1 MSWPVSVPGG
11 LAPRF
16 AAVGVALALAAA
28 SVSMAPVSAAARSG
42 AVPAATTARAGAQRT
57 QAVAHAVAASDARAH
72 GRALMPEVV
81 TFNPLTGSQGFGVFV
96 QGNATLGASSI
107 NGPVAMG
114 GNLTVG
120 SNFGVANQAAG
131 TFTASGDAHATSLLI
146 GGRVNWSGSN
156 SSGAVNVNSGGY
168 VKVGDMTG
176 SVIPSN
182 GGNPTHIAPT
192 GGNYGSK
199 PQIALTV
206 VQPPSSVNQS
216 GLIDFTSA
224 FSAFTGD
231 SADMAAC
238 ANSLTLTNSS
248 GTPLAFPLSP
258 GTNAFITLTPGAQ
271 NVLNISAA
279 NLANISTL
287 TFNNSPTSTMPLII
301 NVNTG
306 GVANNFSWTP
316 GNFNGVQ
323 SSGVPYLLWNF
334 STATQVTIAGSSAV
348 PGTIYAPGATVNDND
363 QNGLNG
369 AVIAAAYAQGAV
381 SGSPNGGQ
389 VQYAPFAGTIQSCAT
404 PQLTI
409 SLTSSPSTAVP
420 GGTVHYTVSVTN
432 SGSVAYSPAT
442 FTASLSGVIDDATYN
457 SDASASAGSVSYS
470 SPNLTWTGSLTVGAT
485 ATITFSATVNNPDAG
500 DKSLVA
506 TVTSTSTGSNC
517 ATGSIDAR
525 CSSTIPVSVLTMAVT
540 ASTPT
545 ANPGTT
551 VNYTITVTN
560 AGTVAVSGA
569 ALSDSL
575 SGVLDDASYNGDA
588 AATAGSLTY
597 SSPNLTWTG
606 NLAVGAAATITF
618 SVTVSSP
625 DTGNKTLASTIT
637 SATAGSNCASG
648 SSDTRCANTVTV
660 LTPGLTIALTTSTG
674 TTTTPG
680 AVVPYTITVTN
691 SGQTAYTGATLTDPL
706 SGVLDDASYNGNAA
720 ASAGTASFASP
731 NLTWTGNLAVGA
743 VATITFS
750 VTVKNPDTGDKLL
763 ASTVTSAT
771 TGSNCPAGGTDSRC
785 TSSVQVLVPGLAI
798 SVAAGSATTT
808 PGATVS
814 YTVTVTNS
822 GQTPY
827 TGATFTDPLGDV
839 LDDAS
844 YNGNAAASAGTASF
858 TSPNLTWTGN
868 LAVGASATITFSVT
882 VKNPDTGNQI
892 LASTITSATAGSNC
906 PAGSPAVSCTATV
919 NVAVL
924 TIVNSSGV
932 SSTTPGSVVRF
943 TTTFTNSGQVPYTG
957 ITISTNIADVVD
969 DAAPNGDQTAT
980 SGTLSL
986 TATSISWTGS
996 IPVGGTVTV
1005 TGTVTVNNPDNGNKV
1020 LASTIT
1026 TAAPGS
1032 DCPAGGTDPRCSV
1045 SVTVLV
1051 PALTI
1056 SATAN
1061 TAAVAPGTTI
1071 GYTVMVTD
1079 SGQTPYTG
1087 ATFTDSLAGA
1097 LDDATYNGDA
1107 AATAG
1112 SVTYA
1117 SPNLTWTGNLAVG
1130 ATATITFSVTVK
1142 NPDTGDKAIVTAITS
1157 STVGSNC
1164 PAGGG
1169 NPACTV
1175 TVAGLTPALTIAA
1188 TANSGT
1194 TTPGAVVRYTVTVT
1208 NSGQTPYTGASFTD
1222 PLGGVLDDASYN
1234 GDASA
1239 TAGTVSFA
1247 SPNLT
1252 WTGNL
1257 SVGAA
1262 ATITFSVTVNNPD
1275 TGNKILASTITSAT
1289 AGSNCAAGSGDT
1301 RCAVAVTVASLTISA
1316 VSSPAAAVPGATVN
1330 DTTTITNTGQT
1341 PYFGI
1346 SIAYTT
1352 ANTASQISD
1361 VGNET
1366 ASSGTLSVGTGGAT
1380 WTGDVPVGGT
1390 VTITG
1395 SIIIASPYP
1404 PGSQVIA
1411 ITAATT
1417 APGSNCPPSS
1427 PDPRCTATTNV
1438 VIPQLT
1444 ITKTPSAAVAVPG
1457 QVITIT
1463 DTITNTG
1470 QTPYA
1475 GAVVTDSLAAALD
1488 DAAYNGDASATTG
1501 TVSYASPV
1509 ITWTGNLAVG
1519 AAVTITYTV
1528 TVKNPDTGDKQLITT
1543 ISSAATG
1550 STCPPGTTSTPCQV
1564 TVAVL
1569 TPALTIV
1576 AGAVTTSGSNS
1587 VVIPGGTVSYTLTVT
1602 NTGQVPYTG
1611 ASFTDPL
1618 AGVLDDAAYNNNA
1631 AATTGTVSYASP
1643 NLTWTGNLAVGA
1655 TATITFS
1662 VTVNNPDTGD
1672 LSLAGTVSSPTAGS
1686 NCPAGGTDARCTVT
1700 VAVVGA
1706 STLTFTQTAAASSA
1720 VAGGTVSYTITIA
1733 NSGASVYTGASF
1745 TDPLD
1750 GVLDDAA
1757 WNGDAAASGGTLTFA
1772 SPVLSWTGDVPAGGT
1787 ITITYTVTVHS
1798 PDTGDM
1804 ILASTITSPSPNSN
1818 CAAAS
1823 PGPRCTAT
1831 VTVSRLT
1838 ISAVS
1843 SPAAAVPGATVNDT
1857 TTITNTGQTPYFGIS
1872 IAYTTANTASQIS
1885 DVGNET
1891 ASSGTLSVGTGG
1903 ATWTG
1908 DVPVGGTVTITGSI
1922 IIASPY
1928 PPGSQVIAITA
1939 ATTAPGSNCPPSS
1952 PDPRCTATT
1961 NVVIPQLTITKTPS
1975 AAVAVPGQVITITD
1989 TITNTGQT
1997 PYAGAV
2003 VTDSL
2008 AAALDDAAY
2017 NGDASATTGTVSYA
2031 SPVITWTGNL
2041 AVGAAV
2047 TITYTVTVKNPDTGD
2062 KQLIT
2067 TISSAATGSTCPPG
2081 TTSTPCQVTVAVL
2094 TPALT
2099 IVETADAAA
2108 AVPGQKV
2115 TYTITI
2121 TNTGQTSYA
2130 GATVT
2135 DSLAGVLDDA
2145 AYNQD
2150 AATGTGTVSYASPVL
2165 TWTGNL
2171 NPGASATITYTV
2183 TVHNPDTGDHI
2194 LANGVTSAADGNNCP
2209 AGSTDPR
2216 CTATVTVT
2224 QLVINFTVSAATV
2237 TPGGSLVYTA
2247 TLANA
2252 GQTPYAGISVSTDAT
2267 GLAANTTSAGASTA
2281 SSGTLS
2287 IGATGAVWTGDIPV
2301 GGTVTVTSPVTVNNP
2316 VTSNT
2321 LTATAVSTAPGNN
2334 CPPGSTDTRCT
2345 PVTQIL
2351 IPALSIVTTANTT
2364 AAVPGQ
2370 TVAYTVTVTD
2380 NGQTPYAGATVTETL
2395 NLLDD
2400 ATYNSDAAATSGTV
2414 GYASPVITWTGGLAV
2429 GASAVITYTVT
2440 VHKPDTGDKTLNTV
2454 AVSTDP
2460 GSSCPPASSTAGC
2473 NLTVPVLTPALTI
2486 VKTASTAIATPGQAV
2501 TYTVTVTNSGQTPY
2515 AGATVTDSLAGVLD
2529 DAAYNNDASATRGTV
2544 SYASPVIT
2552 WTGGLTVGA
2561 SATITYTVT
2570 VHNPDT
2576 GDHILTNSLTSA
2588 NAGNNCPA
2596 GSTDP
2601 RCTATVKIS
2610 ALSIVN
2616 TASVSAAAP
2625 GSVVPYTLT
2634 ITNTGQ
2640 TSYAAVSVTDALA
2653 GVLDD
2658 AAFNN
2663 NASTASGSVSYAS
2676 PGLTWTGDLAPGAI
2690 AVITF
2695 SVTVNSPATGDKS
2708 LISTVTS
2715 AAAGNNCPAGGADPS
2730 CTATVGVLTPAL
2742 TITMAASSSTT
2753 TPGSAVRYTITV
2765 ADTGQTPYAG
2775 ATVTDDLTSVLD
2787 DAAYNGDAAAT
2798 VGTVAFASPVL
2809 TWTGDLTPGDVA
2821 TITYSVT
2828 VSNPDTGDKHMV
2840 NTAVSTAAGS
2850 TCPPGG
2856 TNPACTAAVT
2866 DLIPALT
2873 ITKTATVSTTTPGS
2887 AVGYTITVADTGQT
2901 PYAGA
2906 QVTDSLA
2913 GVLGDAAYNVD
2924 ATTNAGTVSY
2934 ASPTLTWTG
2943 DLTTGQVVTIGYS
2956 VTVNDPDRGGRI
2968 LANTVVSPDP
2978 GSDCPAGSIDPRC
2991 GVTVSVLAGALS
3003 MTAPMSADLGFT
3015 YPGGSAS
3022 AGLGTVQVTDTR
3034 GFGADWTVTVS
3045 ATGFT
3050 TGSGTTP
3057 ETIPAGDAF
3066 YDVAGL
3072 SSATGLANF
3081 SAAPQ
3086 TILSGNPQPIV
3097 SAINV
3102 DGDTS
3107 AAWDPL
3113 IDVQVPAMAI
3123 AGQYTATIV
3132 HSVS

>member
-1 MSWPVSVPGG
+1 
-11 LAPRF
+11 
-16 AAVGVALALAAA
+16 
-28 SVSMAPVSAAARSG
+28 
-42 AVPAATTARAGAQRT
+42 
-57 QAVAHAVAASDARAH
+57 
-72 GRALMPEVV
+72 
-81 TFNPLTGSQGFGVFV
+81 
-96 QGNATLGASSI
+96 
-107 NGPVAMG
+107 
-114 GNLTVG
+114 
-120 SNFGVANQAAG
+120 
-131 TFTASGDAHATSLLI
+131 
-146 GGRVNWSGSN
+146 
-156 SSGAVNVNSGGY
+156 
-168 VKVGDMTG
+168 
-176 SVIPSN
+176 
-182 GGNPTHIAPT
+182 
-192 GGNYGSK
+192 
-199 PQIALTV
+199 
-206 VQPPSSVNQS
+206 
-216 GLIDFTSA
+216 
-224 FSAFTGD
+224 
-231 SADMAAC
+231 
-238 ANSLTLTNSS
+238 
-248 GTPLAFPLSP
+248 
-258 GTNAFITLTPGAQ
+258 
-271 NVLNISAA
+271 
-279 NLANISTL
+279 
-287 TFNNSPTSTMPLII
+287 
-301 NVNTG
+301 
-306 GVANNFSWTP
+306 
-316 GNFNGVQ
+316 
-323 SSGVPYLLWNF
+323 
-334 STATQVTIAGSSAV
+334 
-348 PGTIYAPGATVNDND
+348 
-363 QNGLNG
+363 
-369 AVIAAAYAQGAV
+369 
-381 SGSPNGGQ
+381 
-389 VQYAPFAGTIQSCAT
+389 
-404 PQLTI
+404 
-409 SLTSSPSTAVP
+409 
-420 GGTVHYTVSVTN
+420 
-432 SGSVAYSPAT
+432 
-442 FTASLSGVIDDATYN
+442 
-457 SDASASAGSVSYS
+457 
-470 SPNLTWTGSLTVGAT
+470 
-485 ATITFSATVNNPDAG
+485 
-500 DKSLVA
+500 
-506 TVTSTSTGSNC
+506 
-517 ATGSIDAR
+517 
-525 CSSTIPVSVLTMAVT
+525 
-540 ASTPT
+540 
-545 ANPGTT
+545 
-551 VNYTITVTN
+551 
-560 AGTVAVSGA
+560 
-569 ALSDSL
+569 
-575 SGVLDDASYNGDA
+575 
-588 AATAGSLTY
+588 
-597 SSPNLTWTG
+597 
-606 NLAVGAAATITF
+606 
-618 SVTVSSP
+618 
-625 DTGNKTLASTIT
+625 
-637 SATAGSNCASG
+637 
-648 SSDTRCANTVTV
+648 
-660 LTPGLTIALTTSTG
+660 
-674 TTTTPG
+674 
-680 AVVPYTITVTN
+680 
-691 SGQTAYTGATLTDPL
+691 
-706 SGVLDDASYNGNAA
+706 
-720 ASAGTASFASP
+720 
-731 NLTWTGNLAVGA
+731 
-743 VATITFS
+743 
-750 VTVKNPDTGDKLL
+750 
-763 ASTVTSAT
+763 
-771 TGSNCPAGGTDSRC
+771 
-785 TSSVQVLVPGLAI
+785 
-798 SVAAGSATTT
+798 
-808 PGATVS
+808 
-814 YTVTVTNS
+814 
-822 GQTPY
+822 
-827 TGATFTDPLGDV
+827 
-839 LDDAS
+839 
-844 YNGNAAASAGTASF
+844 
-858 TSPNLTWTGN
+858 
-868 LAVGASATITFSVT
+868 
-882 VKNPDTGNQI
+882 
-892 LASTITSATAGSNC
+892 
-906 PAGSPAVSCTATV
+906 
-919 NVAVL
+919 
-924 TIVNSSGV
+924 
-932 SSTTPGSVVRF
+932 
-943 TTTFTNSGQVPYTG
+943 
-957 ITISTNIADVVD
+957 
-969 DAAPNGDQTAT
+969 
-980 SGTLSL
+980 
-986 TATSISWTGS
+986 
-996 IPVGGTVTV
+996 
-1005 TGTVTVNNPDNGNKV
+1005 
-1020 LASTIT
+1020 
-1026 TAAPGS
+1026 
-1032 DCPAGGTDPRCSV
+1032 
-1045 SVTVLV
+1045 
-1051 PALTI
+1051 
-1056 SATAN
+1056 
-1061 TAAVAPGTTI
+1061 
-1071 GYTVMVTD
+1071 MVTD

-1301 RCAVAVTVASLTISA
+1301 RCAVAVTVAS
-1316 VSSPAAAVPGATVN
+1316 
-1330 DTTTITNTGQT
+1330 
-1341 PYFGI
+1341 
-1346 SIAYTT
+1346 
-1352 ANTASQISD
+1352 
-1361 VGNET
+1361 
-1366 ASSGTLSVGTGGAT
+1366 
-1380 WTGDVPVGGT
+1380 
-1390 VTITG
+1390 
-1395 SIIIASPYP
+1395 
-1404 PGSQVIA
+1404 
-1411 ITAATT
+1411 
-1417 APGSNCPPSS
+1417 
-1427 PDPRCTATTNV
+1427 
-1438 VIPQLT
+1438 
-1444 ITKTPSAAVAVPG
+1444 
-1457 QVITIT
+1457 
-1463 DTITNTG
+1463 
-1470 QTPYA
+1470 
-1475 GAVVTDSLAAALD
+1475 
-1488 DAAYNGDASATTG
+1488 
-1501 TVSYASPV
+1501 
-1509 ITWTGNLAVG
+1509 
-1519 AAVTITYTV
+1519 
-1528 TVKNPDTGDKQLITT
+1528 
-1543 ISSAATG
+1543 
-1550 STCPPGTTSTPCQV
+1550 
-1564 TVAVL
+1564 
-1569 TPALTIV
+1569 
-1576 AGAVTTSGSNS
+1576 
-1587 VVIPGGTVSYTLTVT
+1587 
-1602 NTGQVPYTG
+1602 
-1611 ASFTDPL
+1611 
-1618 AGVLDDAAYNNNA
+1618 
-1631 AATTGTVSYASP
+1631 
-1643 NLTWTGNLAVGA
+1643 
-1655 TATITFS
+1655 
-1662 VTVNNPDTGD
+1662 
-1672 LSLAGTVSSPTAGS
+1672 
-1686 NCPAGGTDARCTVT
+1686 
-1700 VAVVGA
+1700 
-1706 STLTFTQTAAASSA
+1706 
-1720 VAGGTVSYTITIA
+1720 
-1733 NSGASVYTGASF
+1733 
-1745 TDPLD
+1745 
-1750 GVLDDAA
+1750 
-1757 WNGDAAASGGTLTFA
+1757 
-1772 SPVLSWTGDVPAGGT
+1772 
-1787 ITITYTVTVHS
+1787 
-1798 PDTGDM
+1798 
-1804 ILASTITSPSPNSN
+1804 
-1818 CAAAS
+1818 
-1823 PGPRCTAT
+1823 
-1831 VTVSRLT
+1831 LT